1 MMDNGK
7 KIKMLSREQCAD
19 YDEDMIFA
27 DDYDSALIGVALIGS
42 CARAVYSIEKMVR
55 ILIDEDGLE
64 YEEAVEYL
72 EFNTFEANV
81 GERTPI
87 YIKTEI

>member
-1 MMDNGK
+1 MVNGR

-42 CARAVYSIEKMVR
+42 CARAVYSIEKMIR

-64 YEEAVEYL
+64 YEQAMEHL
-72 EFNTFEANV
+72 EFNTFNSHV
-81 GERTPI
+81 GERTPL